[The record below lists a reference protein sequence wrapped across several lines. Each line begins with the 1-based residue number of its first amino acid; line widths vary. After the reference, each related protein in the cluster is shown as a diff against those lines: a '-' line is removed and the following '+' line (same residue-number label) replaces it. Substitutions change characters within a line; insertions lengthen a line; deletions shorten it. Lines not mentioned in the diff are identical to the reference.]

1 MAQKKPVTFEDLD
14 LHRLPL
20 PLTAALQKLE
30 EETESFRKVHRL
42 IDTVEVF
49 VKLHTVAI
57 VADVFDSE
65 DVEPEVQG
73 ILAAGLRVPS
83 LGVWWMFARK
93 LCHSVPTSKGVAS
106 RWPRGWIGPRIREA
120 SYLVLMQGND
130 NLISFRNG
138 YAHGATPDNEKCEA
152 DLAKYAPRL
161 YAAIA
166 QSEALMALEWLWSDA
181 QGQGHIARGAAS
193 VAIETGGLA
202 AEQAFLR
209 HGDRTVP
216 LHPLLV
222 RQKDDRFF
230 FYNDLKKDA
239 ANFLNYEF
247 ALHHRDKA
255 LGTQLL
261 ERFPIKEWSKQA
273 PEDFTARVEELTE
286 TFKGRQEQI
295 ADLVHFCSGP
305 SRGIR
310 MIWGGPGIGKSA
322 LMARLV
328 QILKWPEDVRLAELG
343 EAMPKGSED
352 HPVPAQFEVLE
363 YMIRRGKFSA
373 NALFFLQNLCQRLDR
388 IQKTGVPLGKTVED
402 LRRNLTERLR
412 EISKN
417 LQGRRFVLFIDGL
430 DEGAEVDGLFES
442 LPHEVP
448 EGIVLL
454 YASRNVPAVRYR
466 VWDHLDRERKQAM
479 TLSGLES
486 KDIRALLS
494 EVVSKYEIEQDYID
508 AVAARSQGNPLYLK
522 LLATGLVEQDFAL
535 NAIEA
540 LPGNMSEIYDDAL
553 RRIREQEP
561 RALDLIRLLAEARSD
576 LTNEM
581 MARLLGLSLDD
592 IKHKVLAAAEELLH
606 ENDLTE
612 DVDDYQ
618 LFHESLREYV
628 RDQYPQDCQD
638 QQYKLFEY
646 CLKDWEETRG
656 SGDKVLDAH
665 GLRYAFAQLGEH
677 ARTRFAQLKQREK
690 DKGESKEKRKALF
703 GTLLALCDRED
714 YREES
719 FRELGTADGVRSLC
733 RTLLRQLIDVVPDAE
748 RPAIGARLIV
758 RFHQEPEI
766 RYRQTLERLDA
777 APASKD
783 ITRYARAGQTS
794 RDRVL
799 LAVRGALSAGS
810 QFQLDKSL
818 RAELKGW
825 LEEAND
831 DMLIRWANAS
841 LSTTI
846 IPTA

>member
-20 PLTAALQKLE
+20 PLVAALQKLE

-57 VADVFDSE
+57 VADVFDRRGCGAGGAGHVGRRPA
-65 DVEPEVQG
+65 DPE
-73 ILAAGLRVPS
+73 
-83 LGVWWMFARK
+83 
-93 LCHSVPTSKGVAS
+93 
-106 RWPRGWIGPRIREA
+106 PRGVVDVCPRVRQACLPRGGREPLA
-120 SYLVLMQGND
+120 PGLDRTSTKEGCLFVLMEGND

-181 QGQGHIARGAAS
+181 RAKAHIARGAAS
-193 VAIETGGLA
+193 VAIETGGLE

-222 RQKDDRFF
+222 RQEDDRFF

-255 LGTQLL
+255 LYSQLL

-286 TFKGRQEQI
+286 TFKGRQKQI

-328 QILKWPEDVRLAELG
+328 QILKWPEDVRRAELG
-343 EAMPKGSED
+343 EAMPKGSEE

-363 YMIRRGKFSA
+363 YFVRRGEASA

-388 IQKTGVPLGKTVED
+388 IQKTGVPLGKTIED

-430 DEGAEVDGLFES
+430 DEGTEVDGLFES

-479 TLSGLES
+479 TLSGLNPKTS
-486 KDIRALLS
+486 GPCCQRWSAS
-494 EVVSKYEIEQDYID
+494 TRSRRTTSTRWPR
-508 AVAARSQGNPLYLK
+508 AAR
-522 LLATGLVEQDFAL
+522 AT
-535 NAIEA
+535 
-540 LPGNMSEIYDDAL
+540 
-553 RRIREQEP
+553 
-561 RALDLIRLLAEARSD
+561 RS
-576 LTNEM
+576 T
-581 MARLLGLSLDD
+581 
-592 IKHKVLAAAEELLH
+592 
-606 ENDLTE
+606 
-612 DVDDYQ
+612 
-618 LFHESLREYV
+618 
-628 RDQYPQDCQD
+628 
-638 QQYKLFEY
+638 
-646 CLKDWEETRG
+646 
-656 SGDKVLDAH
+656 
-665 GLRYAFAQLGEH
+665 
-677 ARTRFAQLKQREK
+677 
-690 DKGESKEKRKALF
+690 
-703 GTLLALCDRED
+703 
-714 YREES
+714 
-719 FRELGTADGVRSLC
+719 
-733 RTLLRQLIDVVPDAE
+733 
-748 RPAIGARLIV
+748 
-758 RFHQEPEI
+758 
-766 RYRQTLERLDA
+766 
-777 APASKD
+777 
-783 ITRYARAGQTS
+783 
-794 RDRVL
+794 
-799 LAVRGALSAGS
+799 
-810 QFQLDKSL
+810 
-818 RAELKGW
+818 
-825 LEEAND
+825 
-831 DMLIRWANAS
+831 
-841 LSTTI
+841 
-846 IPTA
+846 

>member
-1 MAQKKPVTFEDLD
+1 M
-14 LHRLPL
+14 
-20 PLTAALQKLE
+20 
-30 EETESFRKVHRL
+30 
-42 IDTVEVF
+42 
-49 VKLHTVAI
+49 
-57 VADVFDSE
+57 
-65 DVEPEVQG
+65 
-73 ILAAGLRVPS
+73 
-83 LGVWWMFARK
+83 
-93 LCHSVPTSKGVAS
+93 
-106 RWPRGWIGPRIREA
+106 
-120 SYLVLMQGND
+120 
-130 NLISFRNG
+130 
-138 YAHGATPDNEKCEA
+138 
-152 DLAKYAPRL
+152 
-161 YAAIA
+161 
-166 QSEALMALEWLWSDA
+166 
-181 QGQGHIARGAAS
+181 
-193 VAIETGGLA
+193 
-202 AEQAFLR
+202 
-209 HGDRTVP
+209 
-216 LHPLLV
+216 
-222 RQKDDRFF
+222 
-230 FYNDLKKDA
+230 
-239 ANFLNYEF
+239 
-247 ALHHRDKA
+247 
-255 LGTQLL
+255 
-261 ERFPIKEWSKQA
+261 
-273 PEDFTARVEELTE
+273 
-286 TFKGRQEQI
+286 
-295 ADLVHFCSGP
+295 
-305 SRGIR
+305 
-310 MIWGGPGIGKSA
+310 
-322 LMARLV
+322 
-328 QILKWPEDVRLAELG
+328 
-343 EAMPKGSED
+343 
-352 HPVPAQFEVLE
+352 
-363 YMIRRGKFSA
+363 
-373 NALFFLQNLCQRLDR
+373 
-388 IQKTGVPLGKTVED
+388 
-402 LRRNLTERLR
+402 RRNLTERLR

-677 ARTRFAQLKQREK
+677 ARTLFAQLKQREK

-818 RAELKGW
+818 GAELKGW

>member
-14 LHRLPL
+14 LNRLPL
-20 PLTAALQKLE
+20 PLVAALQKLE

-57 VADVFDSE
+57 VADVFDGE

-73 ILAAGLRVPS
+73 MLAAGLRTPS
-83 LGVWWMFARK
+83 LGVWWMFAREFAK
-93 LCHSVPTSKGVAS
+93 RAYLEGGREPLAPGLDRTATKKGA
-106 RWPRGWIGPRIREA
+106 
-120 SYLVLMQGND
+120 LFVLMEGND

-166 QSEALMALEWLWSDA
+166 QSEALLALEWLWSDA

-193 VAIETGGLA
+193 AAIETGGLE

-222 RQKDDRFF
+222 RQEDDRFF

-255 LGTQLL
+255 LYTHLL

-328 QILKWPEDVRLAELG
+328 QILKWPEDVRRAELG
-343 EAMPKGSED
+343 DNMPTGSEE
-352 HPVPAQFEVLE
+352 HPVPTQFEVVE
-363 YMIRRGKFSA
+363 YFVRRGEASA

-430 DEGAEVDGLFES
+430 DEGTEVDGLFES

-479 TLSGLES
+479 TLSGLNPE
-486 KDIRALLS
+486 DIRALLS
-494 EVVSKYEIEQDYID
+494 EVVSKYEIEKDYID
-508 AVAARSQGNPLYLK
+508 AVAARSEGNPLYLK

-535 NAIEA
+535 NAIDA
-540 LPGNMSEIYDDAL
+540 LPANMADLYGKAL

-576 LTNEM
+576 LTEEM
-581 MARLLGLSLDD
+581 MAHLLGLSLDE
-592 IKHKVLAAAEELLH
+592 IKHNVLAEAEELLH

-628 RDQYPQDCQD
+628 REQYPQDCKD

-646 CLKDWEETRG
+646 CLKDWEETRD

-690 DKGESKEKRKALF
+690 DKGESKEQRKALF
-703 GTLLALCDRED
+703 DTLLALCDRED